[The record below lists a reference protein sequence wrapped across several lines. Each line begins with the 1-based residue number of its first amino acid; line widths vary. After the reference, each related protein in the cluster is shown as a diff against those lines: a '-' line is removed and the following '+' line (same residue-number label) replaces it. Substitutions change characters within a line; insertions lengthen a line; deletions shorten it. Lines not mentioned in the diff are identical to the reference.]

1 MAFKMKNPSMAK
13 MAKQAGSGSPMK
25 NDPKLKKADPK
36 PTASEIAVIK
46 AHNQAVKDNPE
57 LYKDA
62 FYDSRKEKVKN
73 IKKKY
78 PNYKF

>member
-1 MAFKMKNPSMAK
+1 MAFKMKRPSM
-13 MAKQAGSGSPMK
+13 MK
-25 NDPKLKKADPK
+25 KLDDPKLKKADPK

-46 AHNQAVKDNPE
+46 AHNQAMKDNPE